1 MINPLNVIEE
11 RESNFIPEHYTVVP
25 IPTKY
30 EYDIPN
36 TNHVRWWVYK
46 NLDGRFGLNNSKSGD
61 YQNKVNI
68 GFEDPSEATYFS
80 MAYSGK
86 DEEEY

>member
-1 MINPLNVIEE
+1 MINPLDVIKE

-30 EYDIPN
+30 EFDIPN

-46 NLDGRFGLNNSKSGD
+46 NLDGRFGFNS
-61 YQNKVNI
+61 N
-68 GFEDPSEATYFS
+68 F
-80 MAYSGK
+80 
-86 DEEEY
+86 

>member
-1 MINPLNVIEE
+1 MCNPLNVIKE

-25 IPTKY
+25 NPTKY
-30 EYDIPN
+30 EFDIPN

-46 NLDGRFGLNNSKSGD
+46 NLDGRFGFNSKGD
-61 YQNKVNI
+61 YQSKVNI

-86 DEEEY
+86 EEEHY

>member
-1 MINPLNVIEE
+1 MINPLDVIKE

-30 EYDIPN
+30 EYDIHN
-36 TNHVRWWVYK
+36 TNHLRWWVYK
-46 NLDGRFGLNNSKSGD
+46 NLYGRFGFNSKGD
-61 YQNKVNI
+61 YQSKVNI

-86 DEEEY
+86 EEEHY

>member
-1 MINPLNVIEE
+1 MINPLNVVKE
-11 RESNFIPEHYTVVP
+11 RESNFILEHYTVVP
-25 IPTKY
+25 IRTKY
-30 EYDIPN
+30 EFDIPN

-46 NLDGRFGLNNSKSGD
+46 NLDGRFGFNSKGD
-61 YQNKVNI
+61 YQSKVNI

-86 DEEEY
+86 EEEHY